1 MNSVDMANALIHR
14 AKHLQE
20 FTVEVQVP
28 EDFRFN
34 GLIPFDMTI
43 NDGMISAKVY
53 ALDFDEAV
61 KRLDDFLEGQK

>member
-1 MNSVDMANALIHR
+1 MANALIHR
-14 AKHLQE
+14 AKNLQE
-20 FTVEVQVP
+20 FTVEVEVP

-43 NDGMISAKVY
+43 NEGMISAKVF